1 MNLFLSAT
9 NEPSFWAELW
19 RAMKDRW
26 FALDLNDY
34 DNLGI
39 SSRQGL
45 LSLRGI
51 ILAIFAGL
59 VIAAGFSVF
68 DKKRLGG
75 LVRKIISEQ
84 AFTPET
90 AQTVGQLGYDRS
102 PAVKESLKKGVL
114 SRVVHCVER
123 DEYRQAY
130 EEKRQAYVA
139 EHGNDKD
146 FFMPPYRIDFENDHF
161 YIPDEEHY
169 RAEVRYDH
177 EGSGWRAFVLV
188 ILVAIACAA
197 AVCFLLPDMLQLV
210 DNMIGILSES
220 DRVLID

>member
-68 DKKRLGG
+68 DKRRLGG

-114 SRVVHCVER
+114 SRVVHCVQR

-130 EEKRQAYVA
+130 EEKRRAYVA
-139 EHGNDKD
+139 EHGSDKG
-146 FFMPPYRIDFENDHF
+146 FPPMPPFRIDWENHRF

-169 RAEVRYDH
+169 RADVRFEDH
-177 EGSGWRAFVLV
+177 GSGMVAFVLV
-188 ILVAIACAA
+188 LIIAIIGAA
-197 AVCFLLPDMLQLV
+197 FTCFFLPEMLQLL
-210 DNMIGILSES
+210 DNMVGILQGK
-220 DRVLID
+220 DKIL